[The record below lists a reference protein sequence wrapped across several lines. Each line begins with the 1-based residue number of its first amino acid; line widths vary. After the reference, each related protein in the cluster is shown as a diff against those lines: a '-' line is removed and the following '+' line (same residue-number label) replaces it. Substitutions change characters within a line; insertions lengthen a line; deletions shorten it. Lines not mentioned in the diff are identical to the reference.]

1 MNFRPGRKWLPDAE
15 GWAMLGLIS
24 VAAMQL
30 SRIGNS
36 FWHDETGLVAEIQ
49 GSFAQLLED
58 YIHRLPMLSIF
69 EAFMW
74 AWGRCFGF
82 SEIAMRSPSVIF
94 GVVTLIFLYRTARN
108 LTSTYGATLVCLILL
123 CIEPMAF
130 VNARPYAM
138 TMAFLSAS
146 IHQWVAFSR
155 TGAKRHWM
163 RSCAAGAMAG
173 LTKVFALEGPLL
185 LLAGG
190 LLFRKSRAHIFTRLS
205 LKAILAGLSMLGLA
219 ILVQIPLV
227 MHFYSRSALHSY
239 AGPLPAQWLL
249 EFLVYSILPPGLMVL
264 LVASLALRF
273 SARGN
278 HSRNETGL
286 SSQLIVFAGAA
297 IIPSVVHYLIYR
309 MTGSFVVH
317 RNYIIAAFLPAA
329 LAIGLTLF
337 SSSTAKRWQHF
348 MFWATFVISI
358 FGSMTYVPPENWRR
372 AVNLIN
378 ARYDSRSSIVLVQA
392 GFYEN
397 AHPELLD
404 LPLLAG
410 PAIAYPTKG
419 TVVSIPRNLSAASK
433 EYIERVL
440 NDHRLRDDPK
450 PILIMARSP
459 SIVVA
464 EYIAIR
470 LQRNIASLEQD
481 GIIVFELYKN
491 SR

>member
-1 MNFRPGRKWLPDAE
+1 MNFRSGRKWLPNAE
-15 GWAMLGLIS
+15 GLAMLGLIS

-36 FWHDETGLVAEIQ
+36 FWIDETGLIAELQ
-49 GSFAQLLED
+49 GSFVQLLQD
-58 YIHRLPMLSIF
+58 YSRRLPMLSIF

-94 GVVTLIFLYRTARN
+94 GVVTLVFLYRTARN
-108 LTSTYGATLVCLILL
+108 FTSRYGATLVCLVLL

-146 IHQWVAFSR
+146 IHQWVVFSR

-173 LTKVFALEGPLL
+173 LTKLFALEGPLL
-185 LLAGG
+185 LLTGS
-190 LLFRKSRAHIFTRLS
+190 LIFRKSRVHVFSSLS
-205 LKAILAGLSMLGLA
+205 LTNFFAGLSVLGLA
-219 ILVQIPLV
+219 ILVQTPMA

-239 AGPLPAQWLL
+239 AHPLPAQWLL

-264 LVASLALRF
+264 VAASLALRLL
-273 SARGN
+273 AHGN
-278 HSRNETGL
+278 HSRNETRP
-286 SSQLIVFAGAA
+286 SSQLLVFAAA
-297 IIPSVVHYLIYR
+297 ALIPSIVHYLVYR

-317 RNYIIAAFLPAA
+317 RNYIIASFLPAA

-348 MFWATFVISI
+348 MFWATFVNSV
-358 FGSMTYVPPENWRR
+358 FGFMTHIPPENWRR

-378 ARYDSRSSIVLVQA
+378 ARHDSRSSIVLVQA

-410 PAIAYPTKG
+410 PGIAYPVKG
-419 TVVSIPRNLSAASK
+419 TVVSIPSNLNLASRD
-433 EYIERVL
+433 YIEWLL
-440 NDHRLRDDPK
+440 NDYHLRDDPE

-459 SIVVA
+459 SMMVP
-464 EYIAIR
+464 EYIAHR

-481 GIIVFELYKN
+481 GIIVFELYTE